1 MNINWTEIALAIIA
15 ILAGI
20 VTHQLDK
27 RKHKVEIDQLKAE
40 IKQTNSHTEGTNIDN
55 MDKSLDFYEKLAE
68 STNKRL
74 DKVLATQD
82 FTSLGFPAL
91 ISLFQY
97 CSKRLYHAFANL
109 PPRPSLFVSL
119 ISFKNFFV
127 KKYVVNSVQLLKHA
141 MELFIKHVLP
151 KLRPPHTP

>member
-82 FTSLGFPAL
+82 FIIKENETLKQQVSDVNTKMAKLASIICTKLTCVHREVDESVIECMYPKEA
-91 ISLFQY
+91 
-97 CSKRLYHAFANL
+97 SKAIKKAIKGR
-109 PPRPSLFVSL
+109 
-119 ISFKNFFV
+119 IKN
-127 KKYVVNSVQLLKHA
+127 
-141 MELFIKHVLP
+141 
-151 KLRPPHTP
+151 

>member
-82 FTSLGFPAL
+82 FIIKENETLKQQVSDVNTKMAKLASIICTKLTCVHREVDESVIECMYPKEA
-91 ISLFQY
+91 
-97 CSKRLYHAFANL
+97 SKAIKKVTKGR
-109 PPRPSLFVSL
+109 
-119 ISFKNFFV
+119 IKN
-127 KKYVVNSVQLLKHA
+127 
-141 MELFIKHVLP
+141 
-151 KLRPPHTP
+151 

>member
-55 MDKSLDFYEKLAE
+55 MDKSLDFYEKLTE

-82 FTSLGFPAL
+82 FIIKENETLKQQVSDVNTKMAKLASIICTKLTCVHREVDESVIECMYPKEA
-91 ISLFQY
+91 
-97 CSKRLYHAFANL
+97 SKAIKKATKGR
-109 PPRPSLFVSL
+109 
-119 ISFKNFFV
+119 IKN
-127 KKYVVNSVQLLKHA
+127 
-141 MELFIKHVLP
+141 
-151 KLRPPHTP
+151 

>member
-82 FTSLGFPAL
+82 FIIKENETLKQQVSDVNTKMAKLASIICTKLTCVHREVDESVIECMYPKEA
-91 ISLFQY
+91 
-97 CSKRLYHAFANL
+97 SKAIKKTTKGR
-109 PPRPSLFVSL
+109 
-119 ISFKNFFV
+119 IKN
-127 KKYVVNSVQLLKHA
+127 
-141 MELFIKHVLP
+141 
-151 KLRPPHTP
+151 